1 MIERKQH
8 MIKTDIDIR
17 FAGNDLTQQEW
28 NDIWEIL
35 CECNNEFVPPLSSR
49 NSSSQADLR
58 TGPGAA
64 GACAA
69 DQPFVYF
76 EELRKQ
82 QFIVAVKDSR
92 VVGFLSFRTGYICDA
107 LSDFGASN
115 YITTVCVRKDSRKQ
129 GILTMMYELMETCLP
144 DEVDCDRISTR
155 TWSQNDPQINTL
167 MKKGFSIVKRIPDD
181 RGPGV
186 DTLYFG
192 KVK

>member
-1 MIERKQH
+1 

-35 CECNNEFVPPLSSR
+35 CECNYEFVPPLSSR

-69 DQPFVYF
+69 DQPFAYF

-82 QFIVAVKDSR
+82 QFIIAVKDSR
-92 VVGFLSFRTGYICDA
+92 VVGVFCKRNFLTFAKIFPQAPVGKFYVNP
-107 LSDFGASN
+107 SN
-115 YITTVCVRKDSRKQ
+115 FSSK
-129 GILTMMYELMETCLP
+129 
-144 DEVDCDRISTR
+144 ISY
-155 TWSQNDPQINTL
+155 
-167 MKKGFSIVKRIPDD
+167 V
-181 RGPGV
+181 
-186 DTLYFG
+186 
-192 KVK
+192 